1 MFIILCGRQIIMR
14 LWGKVIK
21 SGMRVQLGRCL
32 SAKVSKNIVGLI
44 NLLNIRVMDIYKVL
58 SGGERVTL
66 ECKKASKGLPASLW
80 ENYSAFAN
88 TYGGTILLG
97 VVEHMD
103 ETDKSKRFEI
113 VGVDDADKIRKN
125 LWDIVNN
132 KEKVNINL
140 LHDDDVQTIDAGGK
154 AIIAINVPRADY
166 TIRPIYINGNL
177 SKGTFKRNHEG
188 DYHCSEQELKMML
201 RDANEAGNDRMIL
214 EYYTM
219 DDIDIPTLER
229 YRVMFKTNNP
239 DHVWNGLDNKEF
251 LKQLGGYAINRKD
264 GVEALTMAGLLM
276 FGKGLPVRERFDNV
290 RMDYIDKSHL
300 IGDQRYS
307 DRLTYDGTWEN
318 NLFNFIR
325 TVLPK
330 LTSDLPRPFNM
341 EGVVRNDDTLQ
352 HKAVREA
359 VTNMIIHADFM
370 VNGLLRIEKY
380 DDRIVLTNPGLL
392 KLPLEQIY
400 HGGESKARNQRM
412 QNMFRMIGY
421 GENLGSGFPLIL
433 NAWNEKHWLKPEL
446 QEQPELM
453 QVKLTLH
460 VQPDPIND
468 PINGPI
474 NGPIKLTERQ
484 ELILQMFAEDK
495 SLSRERICEKTGLS
509 DGTIKREIAFLKKSG
524 YLERIGSFKTG
535 YWKVNSRIPC
545 PATGSSSNS
554 VGKVW

>member
-1 MFIILCGRQIIMR
+1 
-14 LWGKVIK
+14 
-21 SGMRVQLGRCL
+21 
-32 SAKVSKNIVGLI
+32 
-44 NLLNIRVMDIYKVL
+44 MDIHKLLY
-58 SGGERVTL
+58 GGERVTL
-66 ECKKASKGLPASLW
+66 ECKRASKGLPASLW
-80 ENYSAFAN
+80 ETYSAFAN

-97 VVEHMD
+97 VIEHMD
-103 ETDKSKRFEI
+103 EPDKSKRFEI
-113 VGVDDADKIRKN
+113 IGVDDADKIRKN

-132 KEKVNINL
+132 KEKVNVNL
-140 LHDDDVQTIDAGGK
+140 LHDGDVQTLDVEGK
-154 AIIAINVPRADY
+154 AIVAINVPRADY

-229 YRVMFKTNNP
+229 YRIMFKTNNP

-251 LKQLGGYAINRKD
+251 LKQLGGYAVNRKD

-276 FGKGLPVRERFDNV
+276 FGKGLPIRERFDNL

-341 EGVVRNDDTLQ
+341 EGVVRNDDTPQ

-460 VQPDPIND
+460 VQPDQISGPVSG
-468 PINGPI
+468 PVNGPI
-474 NGPIKLTERQ
+474 NGPINLTDRQ

-495 SLSRERICEKTGLS
+495 RLSIGKLCEKTGLPA
-509 DGTIKREIAFLKKSG
+509 TTVKREIAFLKKSG

-535 YWKVNSRIPC
+535 YWKVNSRF
-545 PATGSSSNS
+545 TRS
-554 VGKVW
+554 VSRSDV